1 MKGGTG
7 RPPAGNLGERCSVK
21 FSCGNGQV
29 EERGPAAVDSRAGP
43 GIRETLQSTGRA
55 AASGEPPN
63 PSGPGDRWVPRA
75 VGLTP
80 VAVSGA
86 AGSRGRGPRPVL
98 RPDTSDV
105 GAALLVSDGTHSVR
119 CLVTR
124 ETLDASD
131 WEEKEF
137 GFRGAEGR
145 LLLLQDCEVRVQ
157 VAEGSLPAEFYL
169 QVHRFSLMP
178 TEQPRDWV
186 IGCNQDPD
194 VQKKLKDCL
203 EEHLTESASSN
214 AGLSLTQ
221 LLDEVQEEQEHQGA
235 LVHLAE
241 SCLMLAGPCTAPPL
255 TRWATSSHLAMGEEF
270 GKGQADGSL
279 PQGEAVY
286 TVPSLWLHIS
296 ENDQQILNS
305 LGPGQ
310 RTQGPELPPSD
321 PALQDLSLT
330 LSSSPSSLSSSGN
343 PALHSHISSQE
354 SGASV
359 SLLPAESLA
368 ALDTEQKGSSQS
380 QPAICSTPHSLPC
393 ISPHP
398 SHVTRS
404 PLLSCTPSLSPL
416 GHIPNSHQADVTRSR
431 PQKSR
436 LEFKELGLRP
446 KNWQHSPRIRTT
458 EGVLESS
465 PDWTP
470 HPLQDP
476 PKKHRDGSA
485 FQYEYDPPCTSLC
498 AQVQAARLRPQLLA
512 WTLHFLMEPQPE
524 SEQTQV

>member
-1 MKGGTG
+1 MSAAALNSAAGMARLRSVVL
-7 RPPAGNLGERCSVK
+7 RPWIRELVLGLERLS
-21 FSCGNGQV
+21 S
-29 EERGPAAVDSRAGP
+29 PRAGQLLQVLQEAEADAP
-43 GIRETLQSTGRA
+43 G
-55 AASGEPPN
+55 
-63 PSGPGDRWVPRA
+63 PSCA
-75 VGLTP
+75 
-80 VAVSGA
+80 
-86 AGSRGRGPRPVL
+86 
-98 RPDTSDV
+98 PDTSDV

-124 ETLDASD
+124 ETLDAAD

-157 VAEGSLPAEFYL
+157 VAEGSAPAEFYL

-203 EEHLTESASSN
+203 EEHLSESASSN

-221 LLDEVQEEQEHQGA
+221 LLDEVQEEEAHQGA
-235 LVHLAE
+235 LVRLAE
-241 SCLMLAGPCTAPPL
+241 SCLMLSGPCTAPPL
-255 TRWATSSHLAMGEEF
+255 TRWATSSHLAMGE
-270 GKGQADGSL
+270 
-279 PQGEAVY
+279 AVY

-296 ENDQQILNS
+296 EDDQQVLNS
-305 LGPGQ
+305 LGADQ
-310 RTQGPELPPSD
+310 RTQGPELPPPD

-330 LSSSPSSLSSSGN
+330 LSSSLSSLSSSGN
-343 PALHSHISSQE
+343 PALCSHMSSQE
-354 SGASV
+354 SSASV
-359 SLLPAESLA
+359 SLLPALSLA
-368 ALDTEQKGSSQS
+368 APDTGQKGSSQS
-380 QPAICSTPHSLPC
+380 QPAICSTPHPLPPS
-393 ISPHP
+393 SPHT
-398 SHVTRS
+398 SHITNS

-416 GHIPNSHQADVTRSR
+416 GHIPNSHQADVTRPQ
-431 PQKSR
+431 PQKHR
-436 LEFKELGLRP
+436 LEFKELGLPP

-465 PDWTP
+465 PVW
-470 HPLQDP
+470 DP

-485 FQYEYDPPCTSLC
+485 FQYKYAPPCTSLC
-498 AQVQAARLRPQLLA
+498 AQVQAARLPPQLLA
-512 WTLHFLMEPQPE
+512 WALHFLMEPQPE